1 MKKTK
6 QNKEKKINLIKI
18 TFVVI
23 IFLIIFCYAV
33 GSIIKLL
40 KNPTNTLI
48 VKEGTISKEET
59 DIGYIIRNEEIVKGQ
74 NYKNGMERIVEE
86 GQKVAKNESIFRYY
100 SNGEEDIKKQLEDLD
115 KQIETAMNSQEEQ
128 LFSSDTKLL
137 DTKIDETL
145 LKINKLND
153 IQSIQESKKNISDY
167 IMKKAEIVGELSP
180 KGSKIKELINQ
191 RTEVEKKLT
200 TGSEYI
206 RSPNSGILSYKID
219 GLEETLNTKDF
230 SAYNKKFLDG
240 LNLKTG
246 KIISSSSEQGKI
258 VNNFNCYIATTSK
271 SEEANNAKEGDKVT
285 LVLPSARE
293 IKAKIE
299 KINRESDNEVTLVL
313 SFSEGIDELINY
325 RKVSFEIVWW
335 NSKGYKIPNSA
346 IITENNL
353 NYVIQK
359 IYNPPSIDKKQFI
372 LVKEVKKTDNYSIVS
387 NYSVTDLND
396 LNVNKKA
403 KTSISLYDEIILNPT
418 EDQIKSTE

>member
-335 NSKGYKIPNSA
+335 NLKGYKIPNSA

-353 NYVIQK
+353 NYVIRNK
-359 IYNPPSIDKKQFI
+359 AGYLEKV

>member
-299 KINRESDNEVTLVL
+299 KINRESDNEVNLVL

-353 NYVIQK
+353 NYVIRNK
-359 IYNPPSIDKKQFI
+359 AGYLEKV

>member
-353 NYVIQK
+353 NYVIRNK
-359 IYNPPSIDKKQFI
+359 AGYLEKV

-387 NYSVTDLND
+387 NYSVTDFND

>member
-230 SAYNKKFLDG
+230 SAYNKK
-240 LNLKTG
+240 LKTG

-325 RKVSFEIVWW
+325 RV
-335 NSKGYKIPNSA
+335 
-346 IITENNL
+346 
-353 NYVIQK
+353 
-359 IYNPPSIDKKQFI
+359 
-372 LVKEVKKTDNYSIVS
+372 
-387 NYSVTDLND
+387 
-396 LNVNKKA
+396 
-403 KTSISLYDEIILNPT
+403 
-418 EDQIKSTE
+418 

>member
-219 GLEETLNTKDF
+219 GLEETLNIKDF

-353 NYVIQK
+353 NYVIRNK
-359 IYNPPSIDKKQFI
+359 AGYLEKV

>member
-115 KQIETAMNSQEEQ
+115 KQIEIAMNSQEEQ

-353 NYVIQK
+353 NYVIRNK
-359 IYNPPSIDKKQFI
+359 AGYLEKV

>member
-353 NYVIQK
+353 NYVIRNK
-359 IYNPPSIDKKQFI
+359 AGYLEKV

>member
-271 SEEANNAKEGDKVT
+271 SEEANNAKEGDKIT

-353 NYVIQK
+353 NYVIRNK
-359 IYNPPSIDKKQFI
+359 AGYLEKV

>member
-191 RTEVEKKLT
+191 RTDVEKKLT

-353 NYVIQK
+353 NYVIRNK
-359 IYNPPSIDKKQFI
+359 AGYLEKV